1 MVAERQGVELSD
13 EDKQQ
18 TLGGMQ
24 VLPPHP
30 EVEESLGRLRDAC
43 IRLVALTNSTQQVAN
58 AQIDN
63 AGLRDYFEQELSAD
77 TAPSLKPAPAPYRMA
92 AAWRSDRSG
101 SWLTM
106 PGIRRTRCEPGASR
120 PL

>member
-1 MVAERQGVELSD
+1 MVAKRQGIELSD

-77 TAPSLKPAPAPYRMA
+77 IAHSLKLAPYRMA